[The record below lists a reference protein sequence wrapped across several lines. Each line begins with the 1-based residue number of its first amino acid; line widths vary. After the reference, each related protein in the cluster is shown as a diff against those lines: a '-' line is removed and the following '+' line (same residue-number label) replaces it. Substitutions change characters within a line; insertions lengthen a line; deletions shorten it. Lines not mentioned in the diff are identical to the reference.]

1 MAELRVASYNIHR
14 CIGTDGEY
22 RPARIRQVLRE
33 LDAQVIALQEV
44 ESGAQHGELLDY
56 LVEDSHWRVIEGT
69 TLHRHSG
76 RYGNAV
82 LTSLPV
88 LEERL
93 LDLSFKQREPRGAI
107 DLELDLHGHDGQLRI
122 IATHL
127 GLLPGERRVQTRQ
140 LLDWIGPPQSGQTT
154 LLMGDMNEWFLWG
167 RPLHWLR
174 AYFGATPAAAT
185 FPSRW
190 PLLALDRIWLYPRR
204 QLMNLQVMRTPL
216 TRRASDHLPV
226 VASLRLDR

>member
-1 MAELRVASYNIHR
+1 MSLLRVASYNIHR
-14 CIGTDGEY
+14 GIGSDGHY
-22 RPARIRQVLRE
+22 RPARIRQVLRR

-44 ESGAQHGELLDY
+44 ESGEQHGELLEY
-56 LVEDSHWRVIEGT
+56 LVEDRDWRVIEGP
-69 TLHRHSG
+69 TLQRHSG

-82 LTSLPV
+82 LTSLP
-88 LEERL
+88 LLNDQL

-107 DLELDLHGHDGQLRI
+107 DLRLQHPQRALRI

-127 GLLPGERRVQTRQ
+127 GLLPGERRAQTRQ
-140 LLDWIGPPQSGQTT
+140 LLDWIGPPQPAAKTTT
-154 LLMGDMNEWFLWG
+154 LLLGDMNEWFLWG

-174 AYFGATPAAAT
+174 AYFGATPAPAT

-204 QLMNLQVMRTPL
+204 QLLHTQVLRTPL
-216 TRRASDHLPV
+216 TRLASDHLPII
-226 VASLRLDR
+226 ASLQLDL